1 MIHIDKNLLISHHN
15 IISYLNIYIYKK
27 NQLYL
32 MYFYYNNLVMS
43 ISHALS
49 VMHAEILHASAIDA
63 TKIFLLQNIFIKFVH
78 YKKVN

>member
-1 MIHIDKNLLISHHN
+1 
-15 IISYLNIYIYKK
+15 
-27 NQLYL
+27 

-63 TKIFLLQNIFIKFVH
+63 TKIFYFKNNFIKFVH

>member
-1 MIHIDKNLLISHHN
+1 
-15 IISYLNIYIYKK
+15 
-27 NQLYL
+27 
-32 MYFYYNNLVMS
+32 MS

-63 TKIFLLQNIFIKFVH
+63 TFFFLLQNIFIKFVH